1 MRYTNGT
8 FSEQFL
14 MTLGVEYQKHH
25 VNINGRL
32 LTLQIWDT
40 AGQEQ
45 FHAIT
50 KSYMRGADG
59 IVVVYDV
66 SMEES
71 FERVDM
77 WMESIRDTALTQ
89 VELILIGNKMDTENR
104 IITTAQG
111 EALGKKYG
119 ISHFETSAKTGQG
132 VTEAFEELARLVA
145 GHLEQREATRIP
157 IPTSDKRCC

>member
-14 MTLGVEYQKHH
+14 MTLGVDCLKHH
-25 VNINGRL
+25 VNIDGRL
-32 LTLQIWDT
+32 LTLQIRDT

-50 KSYMRGADG
+50 KSYIRGANG
-59 IVVVYDV
+59 IAVVYDV
-66 SMEES
+66 SMGES
-71 FERVDM
+71 FKRVEL

-104 IITTAQG
+104 IITTEQG
-111 EALGKKYG
+111 E
-119 ISHFETSAKTGQG
+119 E
-132 VTEAFEELARLVA
+132 V
-145 GHLEQREATRIP
+145 
-157 IPTSDKRCC
+157 